1 MFPLFTNRTPMV
13 KHSITTLA
21 AAPQD
26 DRSRRMRNYT
36 IMMVMRLLCFFLC
49 LFVTGWLFWLCV
61 AGAVFLPYIAVM
73 IANNVDSRV
82 KVIESPTLELSAPS
96 TPFLSGDDE
105 APDAR

>member
-1 MFPLFTNRTPMV
+1 MFPIFTNRTPMV
-13 KHSITTLA
+13 KHSITTLSTS
-21 AAPQD
+21 PQD

-36 IMMVMRLLCFFLC
+36 IMMVLRLLCFLLC

-82 KVIESPTLELSAPS
+82 RVIESPTLELSAPS
-96 TPFLSGDDE
+96 SGVTSDDE